1 MSKKS
6 NQEKEQYLFNMF
18 RGHYQLPEGK
28 IIHGD
33 KPDVIL
39 EGKRKIGIEITNF
52 FLENGE
58 LPESE
63 QQQRNVRERVVPK
76 AQRVYRENDGK
87 RIELSFSFD
96 QTIPIRD
103 QGQLVNKIAALAKNI
118 DGFRTGLLRKDIFK
132 DIPEL
137 SSVYLNAEEYEDP
150 KWRIVQ
156 CYSGQSMS
164 MERLRTIVRI
174 KEEKSKCYKPC
185 DAYWLVV
192 VVDFSDRA
200 QDQEIQITDFEKIT
214 SAIFEKVIVYKT
226 HFGHVLQA
234 K

>member
-1 MSKKS
+1 M
-6 NQEKEQYLFNMF
+6 
-18 RGHYQLPEGK
+18 
-28 IIHGD
+28 
-33 KPDVIL
+33 
-39 EGKRKIGIEITNF
+39 
-52 FLENGE
+52 
-58 LPESE
+58 
-63 QQQRNVRERVVPK
+63 VREAVISM
-76 AQRVYRENDGK
+76 AHQSYLDNGGK

-96 QTIPIRD
+96 KVNYIRN
-103 QGQLVNKIAALAKNI
+103 QKQLVSKIAALAKDI
-118 DGFRTGLLRKDIFK
+118 DEFKTGLLRKDIFK

-185 DAYWLVV
+185 DVYWLVV

-214 SAIFEKVIVYKT
+214 SAIFEKVIVYKI
-226 HFGHVLQA
+226 HFGHVLAA